1 MKKAATACRRPS
13 RVFGIARCCL
23 EATRRA
29 PPDLVCGSTPPPL
42 VRMAQ
47 VPRLPGLLVGS
58 CSLAQLGT
66 ASSATTSQQP
76 TQERQR
82 IGFWRA
88 PTPQAGGPVVGNRIG
103 VLADMTKTI
112 TQTKDTDMSNKRIQP
127 KLLKPSGVDL
137 NAVTT
142 EIPQRELP
150 AKKKTGGSY
159 ECPDCGRKIHF
170 RIG

>member
-1 MKKAATACRRPS
+1 M
-13 RVFGIARCCL
+13 
-23 EATRRA
+23 
-29 PPDLVCGSTPPPL
+29 
-42 VRMAQ
+42 
-47 VPRLPGLLVGS
+47 
-58 CSLAQLGT
+58 
-66 ASSATTSQQP
+66 
-76 TQERQR
+76 
-82 IGFWRA
+82 
-88 PTPQAGGPVVGNRIG
+88 VGNRIG